1 MDKLTQI
8 ANEAGVSSNTVLRVL
23 RGQNKEVWPSAI
35 RRAQEIRELAKRLG
49 YLPNGSARAM
59 RQGRFNC
66 VTLLLSADRGHSY
79 LPDNLF
85 NHIHDALH
93 HRGIRLVVSKLADQ
107 KLTSEKVVPIIL
119 RELSCDGLLI
129 NYTDHIPKEMLKLIG
144 QYQIPSVWINTR
156 LPADCIYY
164 DEFGG
169 GMALTERLLQ
179 EGHRR
184 ITYLDF
190 VPLSGRD
197 TMHYSRVDRYEGY
210 AQAMRSAGLES
221 TAREQFAG
229 VPRKDRLAATRS
241 LLESPDRPTAL
252 ISYDAFDR
260 MLYAAA
266 LAGLRVPQDVSLAS
280 FGPAP
285 VPTDPP
291 EFGETFIGRRPTLAR
306 VPAERAGEQ
315 AVQMLLEKIADPQ
328 KILPP
333 CVVPLELDPGDT
345 SGPAPA

>member
-1 MDKLTQI
+1 
-8 ANEAGVSSNTVLRVL
+8 VL

-66 VTLLLSADRGHSY
+66 ITLLLSANQGRSY
-79 LPDNLF
+79 LPDGLF

-93 HRGIRLVVSKLADQ
+93 SQGMRLVVSKLADQ
-107 KLTSEKVVPIIL
+107 KLTNEKLVPAIL

-144 QYQIPSVWINTR
+144 RYQIPSIWINTR
-156 LPADCIYY
+156 LPADCVHY

-169 GMALTERLLQ
+169 GMALTERLLRL
-179 EGHRR
+179 GHRR
-184 ITYLDF
+184 IAYLDF
-190 VPLSGRD
+190 VPLDGRD
-197 TMHYSRVDRYEGY
+197 IIHYSRVDRYEGY
-210 AQAMRSAGLES
+210 AQAMRSAGLQP

-229 VPRKDRLAATRS
+229 VPQRDRLTATQAM
-241 LLESPDRPTAL
+241 LGSPDRPTAL

-266 LAGLRVPQDVSLAS
+266 LAGLRVPEEVSLAS

-285 VPTDPP
+285 VLTDPTNV
-291 EFGETFIGRRPTLAR
+291 GETFIGLRPTLAR
-306 VPAERAGEQ
+306 VPAEKAGEQ
-315 AVQMLLEKIADPQ
+315 AVRMLLEKIADPE
-328 KILPP
+328 KKLPP
-333 CVVPLELDPGDT
+333 CVVPLELDAGDT
-345 SGPAPA
+345 SGPAPV